1 MNGWPCV
8 DFVPPYIY
16 ISSSMFFRRTWGYTL
31 KARGWRR
38 LGTLGDLDEAQVR
51 MRNSLKMGIYVNVV
65 GMLLALI
72 GAEQIVGTLVAK
84 VLYSQG
90 GEKIIRPL
98 RVAPCGSSCPVAHL
112 CNRHSDRALCA
123 WWKIRSR
130 PFCLKLV
137 ETSAVFGIRG
147 RVSTLCHA
155 SKYRCPAASISTAS
169 FSRSFLPSVVF
180 QRL

>member
-1 MNGWPCV
+1 M
-8 DFVPPYIY
+8 
-16 ISSSMFFRRTWGYTL
+16 FRRTWGYTL

-90 GEKIIRPL
+90 GDDNLISPP
-98 RVAPCGSSCPVAHL
+98 RVAPCGFLLP
-112 CNRHSDRALCA
+112 
-123 WWKIRSR
+123 
-130 PFCLKLV
+130 
-137 ETSAVFGIRG
+137 RG
-147 RVSTLCHA
+147 TTVQSTL
-155 SKYRCPAASISTAS
+155 
-169 FSRSFLPSVVF
+169 
-180 QRL
+180 